1 MCIKSSMLNKIF
13 KLNLIILFI
22 FSSVYA
28 EIINSINVSGNK
40 RLSEQSIILF
50 GKINLNQNYNDEEL
64 NTVLKNLYST
74 NFFKDISL
82 NIKNEVL
89 IIKVV
94 ENPIIEELNIV
105 GIKNKRLNE
114 FILEKITLKD
124 RSSYIEN
131 IFLNDLNLVK
141 NILKQAGYYFSE
153 IKTTLTTDDVK
164 NSVKLTYDIFLGE
177 KAKISKI
184 VFTGDKKIKDRTL
197 RNLIA
202 SEPARPWKFVS
213 QNIYLDSKRIALDK
227 RLLSNHYKNL
237 GYYNS
242 KITNSFVELQ
252 DDNSFKL
259 IFNINAGEK
268 IYFNNLSFNIP
279 DDYDPKYF
287 DGIKNLLSKNEGKL
301 YSLEKLNKILNEI
314 DKIALSKQYQFVK
327 ASFIEELIGDK
338 INISITLKDSEKVY
352 IERINIFGNN
362 VTLEEVIRHTF
373 LVDEGDPFN
382 EILFNKSI
390 NKIKAKNIF
399 KEVKSNISEGS
410 NDSLRNIDII
420 IEEKPTGE
428 ISLGAGVG
436 TSGATIGGGIKENNF
451 LGKGIMLD
459 TSLTISENSI
469 RGGFVYAKPNYNYS
483 ENTLFTSLQ
492 STTTDNLAAFGYKTT
507 DLSTSVGT
515 SFQQYENIIFSPEFA
530 IAFENIEASST
541 ASSALK
547 KQSGDYFD
555 TYFNHSFVQDLRNR
569 SYQPTDGFKNVF
581 AQEIPFIADAYEIGN
596 SFESTAYKKIGNEMV
611 GKLSFYSKAI
621 TSMNNKDVRISKRL
635 YLPASKLRGFE
646 KGKIGPTE
654 NFDYIG
660 GNYATALNFSTSLP
674 QVLPSLENFDFSYFI
689 DTGNVWGVD
698 YNSSLDNS
706 RLRSSTGVT
715 IDVITPVGPM
725 NFSFSKPITKAS
737 TDKTETFRFNLG
749 TTF

>member
-22 FSSVYA
+22 FSCASA
-28 EIINSINVSGNK
+28 EIIKSIKISGNK
-40 RLSEQSIILF
+40 RLSVQSIIVF
-50 GKINLNQNYNDEEL
+50 SKIDLNQDYNNEKL
-64 NTVLKNLYST
+64 NEVLKNLYST
-74 NFFKDISL
+74 NFFKDIKL
-82 NIKNEVL
+82 NLKNEVL
-89 IIKVV
+89 LIEVV
-94 ENPIIEELNIV
+94 ENPIIEELNVIGV
-105 GIKNKRLNE
+105 KNKRLNK

-131 IFLNDLNLVK
+131 IFLNDFNLVK

-153 IKTTLTTDDVK
+153 IKTTLTKDDTK
-164 NSVKLTYDIFLGE
+164 NSVKLSYDISLGE

-202 SEPARPWKFVS
+202 SEPAKFWKFVS
-213 QNIYLDSKRIALDK
+213 QNVYLDAKRIELDK
-227 RLLSNHYKNL
+227 RLLSNYYKNL
-237 GYYNS
+237 GFYNS

-252 DDNSFKL
+252 ADNSFKL

-268 IYFNNLSFNIP
+268 VFFNKLSFNIP

-287 DGIKNLLSKNEGKL
+287 DTIKNLLIKNEGKL

-327 ASFIEELIGDK
+327 ASFKEELIDDK

-352 IERINIFGNN
+352 IERINILGNN
-362 VTLEEVIRHTF
+362 VTVEEVIRHSF

-382 EILFNKSI
+382 EILFNKTI
-390 NKIKAKNIF
+390 NKLKSKNIF
-399 KEVKSNISEGS
+399 KEVNSNISKGS
-410 NDSLRNIDII
+410 NESLRNIDII

-459 TSLTISENSI
+459 TSLTVSKNSLK
-469 RGGFVYAKPNYNYS
+469 GGITYAQPNYNYS

-492 STTTDNLAAFGYKTT
+492 STSTDNLAAFGYKTT
-507 DLSTSVGT
+507 DISASIGT
-515 SFQQYENIIFSPEFA
+515 SYLQYENIYFSPELA
-530 IAFENIEASST
+530 VAFENIEASST
-541 ASSALK
+541 ASSSLK
-547 KQSGDYFD
+547 KQTGDYFD
-555 TYFNHSFVQDLRNR
+555 TYFSHSFIQDLRDKP
-569 SYQPTDGFKNVF
+569 YQPTDGFKNVF
-581 AQEIPFIADAYEIGN
+581 AQEIPLIADAYEIGN
-596 SFESTAYKKIGNEMV
+596 SFETTAYKKLGKEMV
-611 GKLSFYSKAI
+611 GKLSFYSKI
-621 TSMNNKDVRISKRL
+621 VTSMNDKDVRISKRL

-660 GNYATALNFSTSLP
+660 GNYATALNFTTTLP

-689 DTGNVWGVD
+689 DSGNVWGVD

-706 RLRSSTGVT
+706 RIRSSTGVT

>member
-1 MCIKSSMLNKIF
+1 MCIKRSMLNKIF
-13 KLNLIILFI
+13 KLNLIILFV
-22 FSSVYA
+22 FSCTSA
-28 EIINSINVSGNK
+28 EIIKSIKISGNK
-40 RLSEQSIILF
+40 RLSAQSIIVF
-50 GKINLNQNYNDEEL
+50 SKVNLNQDYNDEKL

-74 NFFKDISL
+74 NFFKDINL
-82 NIKNEVL
+82 NVNNEVL
-89 IIKVV
+89 LIKVV
-94 ENPIIEELNIV
+94 ENPIIEELNIIGV
-105 GIKNKRLNE
+105 KNKRLNE

-153 IKTTLTTDDVK
+153 IKTTLIKDDIK
-164 NSVKLTYDIFLGE
+164 NSVKLSYDISLGE

-202 SEPARPWKFVS
+202 SEPAKFWKFVS
-213 QNIYLDSKRIALDK
+213 QSVYLDAKRIKLDK
-227 RLLSNHYKNL
+227 RLLSNYYKNL

-252 DDNSFKL
+252 ADNSFKL

-268 IYFNNLSFNIP
+268 VFFNKLSFNIP

-287 DGIKNLLSKNEGKL
+287 DTIKNLLIKNEGKL

-327 ASFIEELIGDK
+327 ASFNEELIGDK
-338 INISITLKDSEKVY
+338 LNISIILKDSEKVY
-352 IERINIFGNN
+352 IERINILGNN
-362 VTLEEVIRHTF
+362 VTLEEVIRHNF

-390 NKIKAKNIF
+390 NKLKSKNIF
-399 KEVKSNISEGS
+399 KEVKSNISKGS
-410 NDSLRNIDII
+410 NESLRNIDII

-451 LGKGIMLD
+451 LGKGIKLD
-459 TSLTISENSI
+459 TSLTVSKNTVK
-469 RGGFVYAKPNYNYS
+469 GGIIYSKPNFNYS
-483 ENTLFTSLQ
+483 DNTLYTSLQ

-507 DLSTSVGT
+507 DLSASVGT
-515 SFQQYENIIFSPEFA
+515 GYQQYENIYFSPELS

-541 ASSALK
+541 ASSSLK
-547 KQSGDYFD
+547 KQTGDYFD
-555 TYFNHSFVQDLRNR
+555 TYFNHSFVQDLRDKP
-569 SYQPTDGFKNVF
+569 YQPTDGFRNVF
-581 AQEIPFIADAYEIGN
+581 AQQIPLIADAYELGN
-596 SFESTAYKKIGNEMV
+596 SFESSAYKKLGKEMV
-611 GKLSFYSKAI
+611 GKLSFYSKVV
-621 TSMNNKDVRISKRL
+621 TSVNDQDVRISKRL
-635 YLPASKLRGFE
+635 YLPSSKLRGFE

-660 GNYATALNFSTSLP
+660 GNYATALNFTTTLP

-706 RLRSSTGVT
+706 RIRSSTGIT